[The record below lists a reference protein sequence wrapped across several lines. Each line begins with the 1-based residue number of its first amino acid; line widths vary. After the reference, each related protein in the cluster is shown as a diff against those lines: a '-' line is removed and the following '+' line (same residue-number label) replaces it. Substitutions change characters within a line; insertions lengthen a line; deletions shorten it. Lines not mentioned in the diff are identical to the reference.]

1 MIVTRSPL
9 RVSLAGGGS
18 DFPDYYLK
26 NAGSVVSFAINKYVY
41 VNLNKK
47 FTKGIRFAYSITENV
62 DSVSEIEHPLFK
74 QCLLKLNIN
83 DDIEV
88 TTIADVPA
96 KGTGLASSS
105 AFTAALLIAL
115 HKYNDR
121 QITKSELA
129 ELVCEIEIEK
139 VKSPIGKQDQFASVY
154 GGLNQIQFNTNG
166 MVSVIPIEL
175 DLENRNKF
183 EDSILLL
190 HTGLDRD
197 TNEALKNRK
206 LSINSDEKFFELETG
221 RLKDL
226 SYKIIPL
233 LRDGNLKSVG
243 ELITESW
250 MIKKNLYNSAANE
263 YIDWFLNRG
272 LESGAYGGKLLGAG
286 DGGFIFMICPPDKK
300 AKVIN
305 NLGLQVLN
313 AKMDFEGSKVVY
325 HE

>member
-1 MIVTRSPL
+1 MIIARSPL

-18 DFPDYYLK
+18 DFPDYYLR
-26 NAGSVVSFAINKYVY
+26 NEGNVVSFAINKYVY

-47 FTKGIRFAYSITENV
+47 FTKGIRFAYSTTENV
-62 DSVSEIEHPLFK
+62 DSAIEIVHPLFK
-74 QCLLKLNIN
+74 QSLLKLKIE

-105 AFTAALLIAL
+105 AFTAALLMVL
-115 HKYNDR
+115 KKYNNLR
-121 QITKSELA
+121 ITKSELA

-139 VKSPIGKQDQFASVY
+139 VKSPIGKQDQFATVY
-154 GGLNQIQFNTNG
+154 GGLNQIQFHTNG
-166 MVSVIPIEL
+166 KVSVIPIEL
-175 DLENRNKF
+175 ELEIRNNF

-197 TNEALKNRK
+197 TNETLKNRK
-206 LSINSDEKFFELETG
+206 LSLKSDKKYFELETG
-221 RLKDL
+221 KLKEI

-250 MIKKNLYNSAANE
+250 MIKKNLYNSAAND
-263 YIDWFLNRG
+263 YIDGFLNRG

-286 DGGFIFMICPPDKK
+286 NGGFIFLICPPDKK
-300 AKVIN
+300 ANVIN

-313 AKMDFEGSKVVY
+313 AKLDFEGSKIVY